1 MPQSYPKPTIES
13 VQNQYRNGEKTV
25 VELTREFIT
34 SSKEIDKNVKSVLRF
49 TEDLAFDL
57 AAKMD
62 VKWIEYKNND
72 KTFDDLLIDFPLF
85 GVPYAL
91 KDNVLVEGEIATS
104 ASKVMENFKSTYSA
118 TVYKL
123 LEAAGAILIS
133 QVNLD
138 EWALGCSTENSAFE
152 KTINPFGSNRVPGG
166 SSGGPAAVVGSGQVV
181 FSLGSDTGGSIRQPS
196 AFCNAVG
203 VKPTYGAVS
212 RYGVMAL
219 ASSLDQVGPI
229 TNNVA
234 DNQLILAILSQH
246 DAKDQTSLQSFER
259 TNTELFKDYYR
270 TKSQKAPLTKDQ
282 AGRSLGV
289 VPLKIGIPTEY
300 YGQGLDQRIKE
311 KLEELQ
317 TKLKQDFELIPVSLP
332 LTKYGLSIYYISM
345 TVETAANFQRYDGI
359 RYSPQVQIDDSE
371 DLYFK
376 FRSEKFGQEPKRRIM
391 LGTYTS
397 SSGYFDAYYNTASKV
412 KAMMQADFAKVFEKV
427 DVLLCPTTPEVPF
440 KFGDKTNNPLAMYLS
455 DAMVYGANLAKL
467 PAISIPIGF
476 VNEGEEELPIACQII
491 APEGGEVE
499 MYRVGRT
506 VEGLNSNSQS

>member
-1 MPQSYPKPTIES
+1 MPQSYPKPTIKS
-13 VQNQYRNGEKTV
+13 VQDQFRNGSKTV
-25 VELTREFIT
+25 VELTQDFIQN
-34 SSKEIDKNVKSVLRF
+34 SKEIDKNIKSVLRH
-49 TEDLAFDL
+49 TEDLAYVL
-57 AAKMD
+57 AVKMD
-62 VKWIEYKNND
+62 AKWLEYKHSG
-72 KTFDDLLIDFPLF
+72 KTFDNLLEDFPLF
-85 GVPYAL
+85 GVPYSL
-91 KDNVLVEGEIATS
+91 KDNVLVEGQIATS
-104 ASKVMENFKSTYSA
+104 ASKVMENFRSTYSA

-123 LEAAGAILIS
+123 IEAAGAILIS

-138 EWALGCSTENSAFE
+138 EWALGCSTENSAFV
-152 KTINPFGSNRVPGG
+152 KTINPFGENRVPGG

-196 AFCNAVG
+196 AFCNVVG

-229 TNNVA
+229 TTNVA
-234 DNQLILAILSQH
+234 DNELILGILSQH
-246 DAKDQTSLQSFER
+246 DPHDQTSLESFKS
-259 TNTELFKDYYR
+259 TNKALFEDYYR
-270 TKSQKAPLTKDQ
+270 TKSIEAPISMGQTE
-282 AGRSLGV
+282 GLGV
-289 VPLKIGIPTEY
+289 APLKIGIPSEY
-300 YGQGLDQRIKE
+300 YGEGLDERIKE

-317 TKLKQDFELIPVSLP
+317 SKLKQDFELIPVSLP

-359 RYSPQVQIDDSE
+359 RYSPQVQIGDSDD
-371 DLYFK
+371 LFFK
-376 FRSEKFGQEPKRRIM
+376 FRNEKFGDEPKRRIM

-397 SSGYFDAYYNTASKV
+397 SSGYFDAYYNTACKV
-412 KAMMQADFAKVFEKV
+412 KAMMQADFAKVFGSV

-476 VNEGEEELPIACQII
+476 VNDGKEELPIACQII
-491 APEGGEVE
+491 APEGGEAK
-499 MYRVGRT
+499 MYQIGKVIEKKIT
-506 VEGLNSNSQS
+506 L

>member
-1 MPQSYPKPTIES
+1 MFYPKPTIKS
-13 VQNQYRNGEKTV
+13 VQDQYRNDSKTV
-25 VELTREFIT
+25 VDLTREFIKT
-34 SSKEIDKNVKSVLRF
+34 SKEIDKNIKSVLRF
-49 TEDLAFDL
+49 TEDLAEQL
-57 AAKMD
+57 AMKMD
-62 VKWIEYKNND
+62 AKWAEYKNND

-91 KDNVLVEGEIATS
+91 KDNVLVEGQIATS
-104 ASKVMENFKSTYSA
+104 ASKVMENFTSTYSA

-123 LEAAGAILIS
+123 IEAAGAILIS

-138 EWALGCSTENSAFE
+138 EWALGCSTENSAYV
-152 KTINPFGSNRVPGG
+152 KTINPFGENRVPGG

-196 AFCNAVG
+196 AFCNVVG
-203 VKPTYGAVS
+203 VKPTYGAIS

-229 TNNVA
+229 TNNVN
-234 DNQLILAILSQH
+234 DNELILAILSQH
-246 DAKDQTSLQSFER
+246 DPNDQTSLESFEVTSER
-259 TNTELFKDYYR
+259 LFEDYYR
-270 TKSQKAPLTKDQ
+270 TRLIDVPLSRGESE
-282 AGRSLGV
+282 AFGV
-289 VPLKIGIPTEY
+289 VPSLKIGIPSQY
-300 YGQGLDQRIKE
+300 YGEGLDNRIKE

-359 RYSPQVQIDDSE
+359 RYSLQVQINDSD

-376 FRSEKFGQEPKRRIM
+376 FRNEKFGDEPKRRIM

-397 SSGYFDAYYNTASKV
+397 SSGYFDAYYNTSSKV
-412 KAMMQADFAKVFEKV
+412 KAMMQADFTKVFEQV

-476 VNEGEEELPIACQII
+476 VNDEEEELPIACQII
-491 APEGGEVE
+491 APECGEIK
-499 MYRVGRT
+499 MY
-506 VEGLNSNSQS
+506 GLAKSIEKILDL